1 MYSAVFSVQE
11 YQNIMRMRI
20 FVRNRLR
27 SHRIRRRSGPLRPA
41 LFLILRNPG
50 MKKARLLSRAQSV
63 RIKIKS
69 SKPRLT
75 AFYK

>member
-27 SHRIRRRSGPLRPA
+27 SRCIRRRSGPLRPA

-50 MKKARLLSRAQSV
+50 IKKARLLSRAQSV
-63 RIKIKS
+63 RIK
-69 SKPRLT
+69 
-75 AFYK
+75 

>member
-27 SHRIRRRSGPLRPA
+27 SHRIRRRAGLLRSA

-50 MKKARLLSRAQSV
+50 TKKARLLSRAQSV
-63 RIKIKS
+63 RIK
-69 SKPRLT
+69 
-75 AFYK
+75 